1 MKVRFTQKKVNGD
14 KYYRFKVS
22 EDNQAQRLDRTFDRY
37 QAGAVKVCIM
47 DNGVRV
53 GYDSKGDIVWSF

>member
-22 EDNQAQRLDRTFDRY
+22 EDNQAQRLSKKYVRHES
-37 QAGAVKVCIM
+37 GAVRVVM
-47 DNGVRV
+47 NNGVRV
-53 GYDSKGDIVWSF
+53 GYDKNGDVVWSF

>member
-22 EDNQAQRLDRTFDRY
+22 EDNQAQRLSKKYVRHERQYGKY
-37 QAGAVKVCIM
+37 QRRGQGIS
-47 DNGVRV
+47 R
-53 GYDSKGDIVWSF
+53 I